1 MFDVIGEVLVQEDV
15 SEDEEQLV
23 DFGGLIALLQ
33 YVGHSQFEDL
43 LDVVDGNAYAAE
55 VIDQLLSSVQHLP
68 QLVYYHRVLL

>member
-68 QLVYYHRVLL
+68 QLVYYDRVLL